1 MSPTAPI
8 ASSAPP
14 HRFRP
19 SGRPAAVRRT
29 AAGLTLLVLSGCMV
43 GPDFHRPP
51 APVPATWV
59 GSAPESPAPTLAPG
73 VASLA
78 GWWRLFDDPT
88 LTALID
94 RAVQANLDVLQAR
107 ARVRQSRAAV
117 QTSASFLWPTVDT
130 SGSARRTRSPGFEG
144 NRGNIAVLYEA
155 GFDASWELDV
165 FGGVRR
171 DIEASEADLA
181 AAVEGL
187 GDVLVT
193 LTGEVAQTYIDLRA
207 FQERIAIARGNLE
220 TQRRNV
226 RITRQ
231 RFEAGFVSGLDVANA
246 EAQAATTASV
256 IPLLESA
263 ARQAIYRLG
272 VLLGRDPAALLQEL
286 DATAPLPLQPPAVP
300 LGVPSDLLR
309 RRPDIRRAEAR
320 AHAAS
325 ARIGVATADL
335 YPRFTIGASAG
346 LTSSDGIGSIGLG
359 NRFWSVGPSV
369 SWNLFDAGRTRAAIE
384 QRRAFEDETVL
395 AFQQT
400 VLTALQEVENALIA
414 STKEQEHRHELVRAV
429 AGNRRALDL
438 ATRLYTNGQTDFL
451 SVLQAERALFLTED
465 ELAQSTGTVLTQMVA
480 LYKAL
485 GGGWGERPA
494 DGVSALD

>member
-1 MSPTAPI
+1 MSPTAS
-8 ASSAPP
+8 ASPR
-14 HRFRP
+14 RFHP
-19 SGRPAAVRRT
+19 SGAPAAARRMV
-29 AAGLTLLVLSGCMV
+29 AAVAVLALSGCMV
-43 GPDFHRPP
+43 GPDFHRPS
-51 APVPATWV
+51 APVPAGWI
-59 GSAPESPAPTLAPG
+59 GSAPEAPAPAVAPG
-73 VASLA
+73 VVTLA
-78 GWWRLFDDPT
+78 GWWRLFDDPV
-88 LTALID
+88 LTELID
-94 RAVQANLDVLQAR
+94 RAVRANLEVLQAQ
-107 ARVRQSRAAV
+107 ARVRQARAAV
-117 QTSASFLWPTVDT
+117 QGAASFLWPTVNT
-130 SGSARRTRSPGFEG
+130 SGSARRTRTPGFQG
-144 NRGNIAVLYEA
+144 NRGNIDVLYEA

-181 AAVEGL
+181 AAREEL
-187 GDVLVT
+187 GDVLVS
-193 LTGEVAQTYIDLRA
+193 LTGEVAQTYIDLRS

-263 ARQAIYRLG
+263 ARQAIYRLSI
-272 VLLGRDPAALLQEL
+272 LLGRDPAALLTEL
-286 DATAPLPLQPPAVP
+286 ETPAPLPLQPPTVP
-300 LGVPSDLLR
+300 LGLPSDLLR
-309 RRPDIRRAEAR
+309 RRADIRRAEAR

-325 ARIGVATADL
+325 ARVGVATADL

-346 LTSSDGIGSIGLG
+346 LTSTDGIGSIGLG
-359 NRFWSVGPSV
+359 NRFWSIGPV
-369 SWNLFDAGRTRAAIE
+369 IDWNLFDAGRSRATIE
-384 QRRAFEDETVL
+384 QRRAVEDESVL
-395 AFQQT
+395 AFQRT

-414 STKEQEHRHELVRAV
+414 SSKEQEHRDELVRAV

-438 ATRLYTNGQTDFL
+438 ALRLYTNGQTDFL

-485 GGGWGERPA
+485 GGGWGEPPA
-494 DGVSALD
+494 GDGASVLD